1 MIVEKQGFSVKGGKT
16 ERAVEV
22 ATEELLNE
30 RFVLYITHEL
40 VPEEICKRIE
50 KVSEDVTLLNLLI
63 CTVNPE
69 QVRDVLELQEKDT
82 VVIIDV
88 GVDISEEIR
97 DFENDIYIYYQV

>member
-1 MIVEKQGFSVKGGKT
+1 MGEAS
-16 ERAVEV
+16 
-22 ATEELLNE
+22 
-30 RFVLYITHEL
+30 
-40 VPEEICKRIE
+40 
-50 KVSEDVTLLNLLI
+50 LI